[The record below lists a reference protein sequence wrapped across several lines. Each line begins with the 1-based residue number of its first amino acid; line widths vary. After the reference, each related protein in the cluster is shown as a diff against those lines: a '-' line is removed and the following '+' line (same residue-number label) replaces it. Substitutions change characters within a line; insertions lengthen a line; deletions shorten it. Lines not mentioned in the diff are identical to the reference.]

1 MHVLVLGGR
10 GHHLMTVDPV
20 DQYPKAAEGPRPK
33 WLDAETIF
41 VVSPLFPG
49 AFFPSSSCP
58 GRVAGAAI

>member
-58 GRVAGAAI
+58 GVAGAAI